1 MNRKPKLGYY
11 YVAGTFAVL
20 FTAYAGLQPEKY
32 PDRTTIDGCDRNY
45 ARCTKTTTPG
55 SGYCGSCYFYDCGC
69 ACTNVTVQVVTW
81 SGQCNQWTLG
91 LGRDASYSKT
101 IIECVNVSP
110 TSTNSVAQTLCFKP
124 TF

>member
-1 MNRKPKLGYY
+1 MNKKTKLSY

-20 FTAYAGLQPEKY
+20 FTAYAGQQPAKY
-32 PDRTTIDGCDRNY
+32 PDRTIIDGCDRSY

-69 ACTNVTVQVVTW
+69 DCTNITVQVVTW

-91 LGRDASYSKT
+91 LPGGVYSKT
-101 IIECVNVSP
+101 LNECVNLSP
-110 TSTNSVAQTLCFKP
+110 ASTNSVAQTLCFKP
-124 TF
+124 IF